1 MWKTFQGFLMRKN
14 DIYCWIKNSQEQ
26 KDKKNIDCQNC
37 IYLKDFIKEYYTV
50 KLNFIFAINVL
61 KCWEQ

>member
-1 MWKTFQGFLMRKN
+1 MVFSCVRMTYIVELKTVKSKK
-14 DIYCWIKNSQEQ
+14 I
-26 KDKKNIDCQNC
+26 KNIDCQNC

-61 KCWEQ
+61 KC